1 MMLAPSVDASTARR
15 LQRQRRFQV
24 MGAVFFA
31 AAVAAGV
38 MWFLSRG
45 HETTDDAYVDGDIV
59 QIAPQV
65 AGMVTAVHFTDNQL
79 VTKGTLLIELDAR
92 DYEAAVAN
100 AAAMRDV
107 AMAQEQAAA
116 AAVDLTRTTAGA
128 GLAQATGGLEQMR
141 KLVSQAHAQSEAL
154 RADAV
159 RAEAD
164 AQRVQE
170 LYQSQNV
177 SKQRLDQV
185 VADARAS
192 QARWQAAQATTAATE
207 AQVAQA
213 VAKLTEAEAIPQ
225 QIAVKE
231 AQLAG
236 AKAQVEQAAAALRT
250 AELNLS
256 YAKIFTPQDG
266 RLTRKATAVGN
277 FAQRGQTVTSLVA
290 YPPWIWA
297 NFKETQ
303 LERMRPGMPVRIK
316 VDAYPGQ
323 SFRAHVD
330 SIQAGTGARFSL
342 LPPENATG
350 NFIKIV
356 QRVPVKIVFDEPA
369 EALKDLALGMSV
381 VPDVDVSG
389 FKATDKK

>member
-1 MMLAPSVDASTARR
+1 MMLAPSADASTTRR
-15 LQRQRRFQV
+15 LQRQRRFTV

-31 AAVAAGV
+31 GAVVAGLI
-38 MWFLSRG
+38 WFLSRN
-45 HETTDDAYVDGDIV
+45 HETTNDAYVDGDIV
-59 QIAPQV
+59 QIASQV
-65 AGMVTAVHFTDNQL
+65 AGIVAAVHFTDNQL

-92 DYEAAVAN
+92 DYEAAVAS
-100 AAAMRDV
+100 AAAARDM
-107 AMAQEQAAA
+107 AMAQVQAAA
-116 AAVDLTRTTAGA
+116 AGVDLTHTTTGA
-128 GLAQATGGLEQMR
+128 GLAQAAGGLEQMR
-141 KLVSQAHAQSEAL
+141 KLVNQARAQSDAL
-154 RADAV
+154 RADAE

-164 AQRVQE
+164 AQRAQE
-170 LYQSQNV
+170 LYQNQNV
-177 SKQRLDQV
+177 SKQRLDQAR
-185 VADARAS
+185 ADARAS

-213 VAKLTEAEAIPQ
+213 VAKLTEAGSAPQ

-236 AKAQVEQAAAALRT
+236 AKAQVEQAGAALRT

-256 YAKIFTPQDG
+256 YTKIFAPQDG
-266 RLTRKATAVGN
+266 RLTRKAAAVGN
-277 FAQRGQTVTSLVA
+277 FAQRGQILTSLVA

-316 VDAYPGQ
+316 VDAYPDRSLRG
-323 SFRAHVD
+323 RVD

-381 VPDVDVSG
+381 VPDVEISG
-389 FKATDKK
+389 FKAANEK

>member
-15 LQRQRRFQV
+15 LQRQRRFMV
-24 MGAVFFA
+24 MGAVFFVG
-31 AAVAAGV
+31 AVVAGV
-38 MWFLSRG
+38 MWFLSRN

-59 QIAPQV
+59 QIASQV
-65 AGMVTAVHFTDNQL
+65 PGMVAAVHFTDNRL
-79 VTKGTLLIELDAR
+79 VTKGTLLIEIDAR
-92 DYEAAVAN
+92 DYEVAVAS
-100 AAAMRDV
+100 AAAARDV

-116 AAVDLTRTTAGA
+116 AAVDLTRTTTGA
-128 GLAQATGGLEQMR
+128 GLAQAAGGLEQMR
-141 KLVSQAHAQSEAL
+141 KLVNQARSQSEAL

-159 RAEAD
+159 RAAAD
-164 AQRVQE
+164 AQRVQD
-170 LYQSQNV
+170 LYQSQHV
-177 SKQRLDQV
+177 SKQRLDQA
-185 VADARAS
+185 VADASAS
-192 QARWQAAQATTAATE
+192 QARWQASEATTAATE

-213 VAKLTEAEAIPQ
+213 VAKLAEAGGAPQ

-231 AQLAG
+231 AELAG
-236 AKAQVEQAAAALRT
+236 AKAQVEQAATSLRT

-256 YAKIFTPQDG
+256 YTKIFAPQDG
-266 RLTRKATAVGN
+266 RLTRKAAAVGN
-277 FAQRGQTVTSLVA
+277 FALRGQTLTSLVA
-290 YPPWIWA
+290 SPPWIWA

-303 LERMRPGMPVRIK
+303 LERMRPGMPARIK

-323 SFRAHVD
+323 SFRGHVD